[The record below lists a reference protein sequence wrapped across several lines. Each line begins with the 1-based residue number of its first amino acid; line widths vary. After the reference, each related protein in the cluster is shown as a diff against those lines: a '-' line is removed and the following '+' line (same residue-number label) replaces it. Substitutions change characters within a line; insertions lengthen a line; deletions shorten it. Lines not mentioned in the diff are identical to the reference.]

1 MKKMNTTKKIAV
13 VLAVMMVAVAMAAPA
28 AMGDEAAYT
37 ATVTGQQN
45 TVIAVGPTAFPAKL
59 AGETTTISDS
69 LTLTNSGNENASVK
83 AKFTTDCDDDDD
95 PAESDFGL
103 DDTQGSGVA
112 TNCIAASNFKMGDT
126 IGTPATM
133 IALKNDGTDATIS
146 SGNDANKVPKAVGGT
161 PGEIKYDVQLDI
173 PAGQAADDYYG
184 SVEIS
189 VGDPL

>member
-1 MKKMNTTKKIAV
+1 MNMTKKILVAS
-13 VLAVMMVAVAMAAPA
+13 AVMMVVAAMAAPA

-45 TVIAVGPTAFPAKL
+45 TVITVGPTAFPPKL

-69 LTLTNSGNENASVK
+69 LTLTNSGNEDASVK
-83 AKFTTDCDDDDD
+83 AKFTTDCDEGGAVTD
-95 PAESDFGL
+95 DFGL
-103 DDTQGSGVA
+103 DNNNAGAGSE
-112 TNCIAASNFKMGDT
+112 CIAASNFAMGDT

-146 SGNDANKVPKAVGGT
+146 NGADANKVPKAVGGT

-173 PAGQAADDYYG
+173 PAGQAADNYYG

-189 VGDPL
+189 VGGPI